1 VKPAPPNLLLILA
14 DTARADAFQPW
25 FASAATPNVGRLARE
40 GVTYATAI
48 AQAPWTVPSTA
59 SIFSGVLP
67 TVHGIAGDSL
77 RWIDGRRTSP
87 SEKVA
92 NYKGDWLPES
102 MRERGYRTWAVS
114 SNAWISRWGGF
125 ARGFDD
131 FHDIRPW
138 RTASTPVRRLLRR
151 VEQMQA
157 IGRKDKGGKEAV
169 ERFRRFVGGRQEPW
183 FAFVNLM
190 EMHSPYDPPRG
201 FHPALASG
209 WRSAML
215 GDPLALLAHQLLQTR
230 LRAHA
235 SPSYIR
241 SIRSLYE
248 ACGRYVDSLVSAF
261 VEAVPDGA
269 PLVVVLMSDHGESL
283 GEHGLF
289 GHHSSLHEPLLRV
302 PLVVWNR
309 GLSIKPGL
317 IEEPVSLLGLANS
330 LVRLSE
336 GEWSFL
342 EIGDPVVAEY
352 ESTMLHTVPPPEL
365 RWKDGDPTDGLPPL
379 SLHRGA
385 AIRIGNWKFVAL
397 EGGDDAL
404 YDLASDPSEERNLV
418 ETRPDVVD
426 MFAPHIRAWHER
438 LKHDSMGETML
449 GPTAEDE
456 IADHLRALG
465 YID

>member
-1 VKPAPPNLLLILA
+1 MKPAPPNLLLILA

-48 AQAPWTVPSTA
+48 SQAPWTLPSTA

-67 TVHGIAGDSL
+67 TVHGITGDSL

-102 MRERGYRTWAVS
+102 IRERGYRTWAVS
-114 SNAWISRWGGF
+114 SNGWISGWGGF

-138 RTASTPVRRLLRR
+138 RTASTPVRRLLRASSR
-151 VEQMQA
+151 CRPLA
-157 IGRKDKGGKEAV
+157 GRTREG
-169 ERFRRFVGGRQEPW
+169 ERLSS
-183 FAFVNLM
+183 AFVASSKRDKNRGSLLSTSWRCIARTIRH
-190 EMHSPYDPPRG
+190 EGSALLWPP
-201 FHPALASG
+201 AE
-209 WRSAML
+209 RSAML

-261 VEAVPDGA
+261 VEVVPDGT

-302 PLVVWNR
+302 PLVVWSR
-309 GLSIKPGL
+309 GLSLKPGL
-317 IEEPVSLLGLANS
+317 IEEPVSCSVLQ
-330 LVRLSE
+330 
-336 GEWSFL
+336 
-342 EIGDPVVAEY
+342 
-352 ESTMLHTVPPPEL
+352 T
-365 RWKDGDPTDGLPPL
+365 RW
-379 SLHRGA
+379 
-385 AIRIGNWKFVAL
+385 
-397 EGGDDAL
+397 
-404 YDLASDPSEERNLV
+404 
-418 ETRPDVVD
+418 
-426 MFAPHIRAWHER
+426 
-438 LKHDSMGETML
+438 
-449 GPTAEDE
+449 
-456 IADHLRALG
+456 
-465 YID
+465 